1 MGYVELVDTLIAD
14 GRKTISL
21 VLNKRHTDDERVIIE
36 EYLVLDTSGDIIARK
51 IRTPEGYGWSMVDW
65 PEYRPRE
72 EAQVV
77 FEGIDLND
85 ADTAKGFFFLMAYD

>member
-14 GRKTISL
+14 GHKTISL
-21 VLNKRHTDDERVIIE
+21 VSNKRPTDEEKVFVE
-36 EYLVLDTSGDIIARK
+36 EYLVLDACGDIVARK
-51 IRTPEGYGWSMVDW
+51 IRIPEGYGWSVVDW
-65 PEYRPRE
+65 AGYRPCD

-77 FEGIDLND
+77 FGGIDLNN